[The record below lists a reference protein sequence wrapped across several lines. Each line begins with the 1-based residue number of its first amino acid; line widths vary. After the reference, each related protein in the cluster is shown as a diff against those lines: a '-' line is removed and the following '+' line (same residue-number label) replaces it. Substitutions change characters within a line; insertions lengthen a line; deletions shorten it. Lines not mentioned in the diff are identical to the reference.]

1 MGSYSR
7 PVVSSYRQRPVS
19 RAALDPGLRRGDE
32 KRPATKLRIGTLA
45 CLSVLLALAVTLIPG
60 MARAERLR
68 ELVQVEGT
76 RANQLI
82 GYGLV
87 GGLAGTG
94 DQTTQV
100 PYTVQA
106 IQNMMRQMGLSL
118 NPQAFLQPTAV
129 AAVMVT
135 AELPAFVEVG
145 QKIDVTVSAMG
156 NAKSLRGGVLLM
168 TELRGA
174 DGQVYAIAQGS
185 ILVSGFEASG
195 QAASTTINIPTVAQ
209 IPSGAIIER
218 TAKATF
224 AEGGMILLDLD
235 QRSFGNAARIT
246 QAVNARMGAVADARG
261 PGQIAVRAPP
271 APDARVRFIA
281 DLLDIQ
287 VTPEAP
293 VAEVVI
299 DAQSGTVVLGQD
311 VRIGPAAVAYGSL
324 AVTVNETPEVSQPGP
339 FSRGTTRVVPRTEV
353 KAQEKTAKIL
363 ELSNAPRISDIV
375 RNLNAIG
382 ATSSD
387 LIAILQALK
396 QSGALH
402 ARIRVI

>member
-1 MGSYSR
+1 MAIR
-7 PVVSSYRQRPVS
+7 
-19 RAALDPGLRRGDE
+19 
-32 KRPATKLRIGTLA
+32 
-45 CLSVLLALAVTLIPG
+45 LALAICGLLGGVLVLCEPANADRLKEMVQIEG
-60 MARAERLR
+60 ARD
-68 ELVQVEGT
+68 
-76 RANQLI
+76 NQLI

-106 IQNMMRQMGLSL
+106 IQNMMREMGLTL
-118 NPQAFLQPTAV
+118 NPNAFLQPTAV

-135 AELPAFVEVG
+135 AELPAFLQVG
-145 QKIDVTVSAMG
+145 QKIDVTASAMG

-185 ILVSGFEASG
+185 LLVSGFEASG
-195 QAASTTINIPTVAQ
+195 QASSTTVNIPTVAQ

-218 TAKATF
+218 TAKSAFT
-224 AEGGMILLDLD
+224 ADSAILLDLD

-246 QAVNARMGAVADARG
+246 DAINARMGPVAEARG
-261 PGQIAVRAPP
+261 PAQIAVRAPT
-271 APDARVRFIA
+271 ATTRVRFIA
-281 DLLDIQ
+281 DLLDID
-287 VTPEAP
+287 VTPENP
-293 VAEVVI
+293 IAEVVI

-324 AVTVNETPEVSQPGP
+324 AVTVNETPQVSQPGP
-339 FSRGTTRVVPRTEV
+339 LSGGTTKVVPRSQV
-353 KAQEKTAKIL
+353 KADEKTAKVV
-363 ELSNAPRISDIV
+363 ELTNAPRVSDIV

-396 QSGALH
+396 QSGSLH
-402 ARIRVI
+402 ARIKVI

>member
-1 MGSYSR
+1 MM
-7 PVVSSYRQRPVS
+7 
-19 RAALDPGLRRGDE
+19 
-32 KRPATKLRIGTLA
+32 AT
-45 CLSVLLALAVTLIPG
+45 CLSS
-60 MARAERLR
+60 ARADRLK
-68 ELVQVEGT
+68 ELVQVEGA
-76 RANQLI
+76 RDNQLI

-106 IQNMMRQMGLSL
+106 IQNMMRQMGLTL
-118 NPQAFLQPTAV
+118 PPAAFLQPTAV

-135 AELPAFVEVG
+135 ADLPAFLAVG

-185 ILVSGFEASG
+185 LLVSGFEASG
-195 QAASTTINIPTVAQ
+195 QAASTTVNIPTVAQ

-218 TAKATF
+218 TAKSTF
-224 AEGGMILLDLD
+224 ADEGTIVLNLD
-235 QRSFGNAARIT
+235 QRSFGNAARIVS
-246 QAVNARMGAVADARG
+246 AINGRMGGIAEARG
-261 PGQIAVRAPP
+261 PAQIAVKAPP
-271 APDARVRFIA
+271 TNAAKVQFLSS
-281 DLLDIQ
+281 LLDLD
-287 VTPEAP
+287 VTTETP

-324 AVTVNETPEVSQPGP
+324 AVTVNETPQVSQPGP
-339 FSRGTTRVVPRTEV
+339 YSFGGRTRVVPRTEV

-396 QSGALH
+396 QSGSLH
-402 ARIRVI
+402 ARIKVI

>member
-1 MGSYSR
+1 MAGR
-7 PVVSSYRQRPVS
+7 LVLAAIALVV
-19 RAALDPGLRRGDE
+19 AFGGDLA
-32 KRPATKLRIGTLA
+32 PAWA
-45 CLSVLLALAVTLIPG
+45 D
-60 MARAERLR
+60 RLK

-76 RANQLI
+76 RDNQLI

-106 IQNMMRQMGLSL
+106 IQNMMRQMGLTLS
-118 NPQAFLQPTAV
+118 PQAFLQPTAV
-129 AAVMVT
+129 AAAMVT
-135 AELPAFVEVG
+135 ADLPAFVQVG

-185 ILVSGFEASG
+185 LLVSGFEAGG
-195 QAASTTINIPTVAQ
+195 QAASTTVNIPTVAQ

-218 TAKATF
+218 TAKSTF
-224 AEGGMILLDLD
+224 ADNGKILLDLD
-235 QRSFGNAARIT
+235 QRSFGNAARI
-246 QAVNARMGAVADARG
+246 ADAINARMGRIAEAIGPAQIGVQAPPG
-261 PGQIAVRAPP
+261 PGS
-271 APDARVRFIA
+271 RVHFIA
-281 DLLDIQ
+281 DLLDID
-287 VTPEAP
+287 VSPETP

-311 VRIGPAAVAYGSL
+311 VKIGPAAVAYGSL

-339 FSRGTTRVVPRTEV
+339 FSSGGTTKVVPRTSV
-353 KAQEKTAKIL
+353 KATEKTAK
-363 ELSNAPRISDIV
+363 
-375 RNLNAIG
+375 
-382 ATSSD
+382 
-387 LIAILQALK
+387 
-396 QSGALH
+396 
-402 ARIRVI
+402 

>member
-1 MGSYSR
+1 MAGR
-7 PVVSSYRQRPVS
+7 LVQ
-19 RAALDPGLRRGDE
+19 LIL
-32 KRPATKLRIGTLA
+32 
-45 CLSVLLALAVTLIPG
+45 LSLSLFVTAVG
-60 MARAERLR
+60 GANAERLR
-68 ELVQVEGT
+68 ELVHVEGA
-76 RANQLI
+76 RENQLI

-106 IQNMMRQMGLSL
+106 IQNMMRQMGLTL
-118 NPQAFLQPTAV
+118 NPQSFLQPTAV
-129 AAVMVT
+129 AAAMVT
-135 AELPAFVEVG
+135 ADLPAFLQVG

-185 ILVSGFEASG
+185 LLVSGFEASG
-195 QAASTTINIPTVAQ
+195 QAASTTVNIPTVAQ

-218 TAKATF
+218 TAKSAFSENET
-224 AEGGMILLDLD
+224 ILLDLD
-235 QRSFGNAARIT
+235 QRSFGNAARICD
-246 QAVNARMGAVADARG
+246 AINARMGGIAEARG
-261 PGQIAVRAPP
+261 PAQIAVRAPP
-271 APDARVRFIA
+271 AAGTRVRFIA
-281 DLLDIQ
+281 DLLDLNI
-287 VTPEAP
+287 TPETP
-293 VAEVVI
+293 DAEVVI

-339 FSRGTTRVVPRTEV
+339 FSGGQTKVVPRTQV
-353 KAQEKTAKIL
+353 KAQEKTAKVL
-363 ELSNAPRISDIV
+363 ELTNAPRISDIV

-396 QSGALH
+396 QSGSLH
-402 ARIRVI
+402 ARIKVI

>member
-1 MGSYSR
+1 M
-7 PVVSSYRQRPVS
+7 
-19 RAALDPGLRRGDE
+19 AARLVQLTR
-32 KRPATKLRIGTLA
+32 LA
-45 CLSVLLALAVTLIPG
+45 LLALVLGWGCGPAHADRIKE
-60 MARAERLR
+60 M
-68 ELVQVEGT
+68 VQVEGA
-76 RANQLI
+76 RDNQLI

-87 GGLAGTG
+87 VGLPGTG

-106 IQNMMRQMGLSL
+106 IQNMMRQMGLTL
-118 NPQAFLQPTAV
+118 PPAAFLQPTAV

-135 AELPAFVEVG
+135 GDLPAFMQVG
-145 QKIDVTVSAMG
+145 QRLDVTVSAMG

-174 DGQVYAIAQGS
+174 DGQVYAMAQGS
-185 ILVSGFEASG
+185 LLVSGFEASG
-195 QAASTTINIPTVAQ
+195 QAASTTVNIPTVAQ
-209 IPSGAIIER
+209 IPGGATIER
-218 TAKATF
+218 AAKSAFATD
-224 AEGGMILLDLD
+224 GTIVLNLDA
-235 QRSFGNAARIT
+235 RSFGNAARIT
-246 QAVNARMGAVADARG
+246 DAINARLGPVAEARG
-261 PGQIAVRAPP
+261 PAQIAVRGPP
-271 APDARVRFIA
+271 APGAQVKFIA
-281 DLLDIQ
+281 QLLDID
-287 VTPEAP
+287 VTTETP

-324 AVTVNETPEVSQPGP
+324 AVTVNETPQVSQPAP
-339 FSRGTTRVVPRTEV
+339 FSKGTTRTVPRTQV
-353 KAQEKTAKIL
+353 TADEKTAKII
-363 ELSNAPRISDIV
+363 ELSNAPHVSDIV

-402 ARIRVI
+402 ARIKVI

>member
-1 MGSYSR
+1 MAGRLVQLGRLR
-7 PVVSSYRQRPVS
+7 PWRL
-19 RAALDPGLRRGDE
+19 RAAL
-32 KRPATKLRIGTLA
+32 LA
-45 CLSVLLALAVTLIPG
+45 AAFCV
-60 MARAERLR
+60 MAGVAHADRLKDM
-68 ELVQVEGT
+68 VQVEGA
-76 RANQLI
+76 RDNQLI

-87 GGLAGTG
+87 GGLPGTG

-106 IQNMMRQMGLSL
+106 IQNMMRQLGLTLS
-118 NPQAFLQPTAV
+118 PQAFLQPTAV

-135 AELPAFVEVG
+135 ADLPAFMQVG
-145 QKIDVTVSAMG
+145 QRINVTVSAMG

-185 ILVSGFEASG
+185 LLVSGFEASG
-195 QAASTTINIPTVAQ
+195 QAASTTVNIPTVAQ
-209 IPSGAIIER
+209 IPSGATIER
-218 TAKATF
+218 TAKSSYTVGDAV
-224 AEGGMILLDLD
+224 LLDLD

-246 QAVNARMGAVADARG
+246 QAINVQMGPIAEAVG
-261 PGQIAVRAPP
+261 PAQISVRAPLAP
-271 APDARVRFIA
+271 AARVGFIA
-281 DLLDIQ
+281 QLLDMNFS
-287 VTPEAP
+287 PEKP

-311 VRIGPAAVAYGSL
+311 VHIGAAAVAYGSL
-324 AVTVNETPEVSQPGP
+324 AVTVNETPQVSQPAP
-339 FSRGTTRVVPRTEV
+339 FSNGTTRTVPRTQVRAE
-353 KAQEKTAKIL
+353 EKTAKIV
-363 ELSNAPRISDIV
+363 ELKNAPRVSDIV

-396 QSGALH
+396 ESGSLR
-402 ARIRVI
+402 ARIKVI

>member
-1 MGSYSR
+1 MAGR
-7 PVVSSYRQRPVS
+7 LVQLARL
-19 RAALDPGLRRGDE
+19 AL
-32 KRPATKLRIGTLA
+32 
-45 CLSVLLALAVTLIPG
+45 LLAGAVGLASAGLAP
-60 MARAERLR
+60 ARADRLK

-76 RANQLI
+76 RDNQLI

-106 IQNMMRQMGLSL
+106 IQNMMRQMGLTLS
-118 NPQAFLQPTAV
+118 PQAFLQPTAV
-129 AAVMVT
+129 AAAMVT
-135 AELPAFVEVG
+135 ADLPGFVEIG

-185 ILVSGFEASG
+185 LLVSGFEASG
-195 QAASTTINIPTVAQ
+195 QAASTTVNIPTVAQ

-218 TAKATF
+218 TVRSTF
-224 AEGGMILLDLD
+224 TEDGAILLDLD

-246 QAVNARMGAVADARG
+246 SAINARMGPIAEARG

-271 APDARVRFIA
+271 VAGARVRFIA
-281 DLLDIQ
+281 DLLDLD
-287 VTPEAP
+287 VTTETP

-324 AVTVNETPEVSQPGP
+324 AVTVNETPEVSQPEP
-339 FSRGTTRVVPRTEV
+339 FSRGTTRVVPHTEV
-353 KAQEKTAKIL
+353 KAAEKTAKIV
-363 ELSNAPRISDIV
+363 ELTNAPRVSDIV

-396 QSGALH
+396 QSGSLH
-402 ARIRVI
+402 ARIKVI

>member
-1 MGSYSR
+1 MAGR
-7 PVVSSYRQRPVS
+7 LVQLARFRRVRRH
-19 RAALDPGLRRGDE
+19 AL
-32 KRPATKLRIGTLA
+32 ATLIALA
-45 CLSVLLALAVTLIPG
+45 WCLSLVAPG
-60 MARAERLR
+60 CGVGPARAERLK
-68 ELVQVEGT
+68 ELVQVEGA
-76 RANQLI
+76 RENQLI

-106 IQNMMRQMGLSL
+106 IQNMMRQMGLTLS
-118 NPQAFLQPTAV
+118 PQAFLQPTAV

-135 AELPAFVEVG
+135 ADLPAFMQVG
-145 QKIDVTVSAMG
+145 QRIDVTVSAMG

-168 TELRGA
+168 SELRGA

-185 ILVSGFEASG
+185 LLVSGFEASG

-209 IPSGAIIER
+209 IPAGATIER
-218 TAKATF
+218 IAKASYAIDNTV
-224 AEGGMILLDLD
+224 LLDLD
-235 QRSFGNAARIT
+235 ERSFGNAARIT
-246 QAVNARMGAVADARG
+246 DAINARLGQVATATG
-261 PGQIAVRAPP
+261 PGQISVRAPP
-271 APDARVRFIA
+271 IADSRVRFIA
-281 DLLDIQ
+281 NLLDIE
-287 VTPEAP
+287 VAKEIPI
-293 VAEVVI
+293 AEVVI

-324 AVTVNETPEVSQPGP
+324 AVTVNETPQVSQPGP
-339 FSRGTTRVVPRTEV
+339 FSTGQTRTTPRTQV
-353 KAQEKTAKIL
+353 KAEEKAAKVV
-363 ELSNAPRISDIV
+363 ELQNAPRVSDIV

-396 QSGALH
+396 ESGALH
-402 ARIRVI
+402 ARIKVI

>member
-1 MGSYSR
+1 MAGR
-7 PVVSSYRQRPVS
+7 LVQLNR
-19 RAALDPGLRRGDE
+19 LLR
-32 KRPATKLRIGTLA
+32 KRPR
-45 CLSVLLALAVTLIPG
+45 ALAAAVLAITFGAGFSP
-60 MARAERLR
+60 AQADRLK

-76 RANQLI
+76 RDNQLI

-106 IQNMMRQMGLSL
+106 IQNMMRQMGLTLS
-118 NPQAFLQPTAV
+118 PQAFLQPTAV
-129 AAVMVT
+129 AAAMVT
-135 AELPAFVEVG
+135 AELPAFMQVG
-145 QKIDVTVSAMG
+145 QRIDVTVSAMG

-185 ILVSGFEASG
+185 LLVSGFEASG
-195 QAASTTINIPTVAQ
+195 QASSTTVNIPTVAQ
-209 IPSGAIIER
+209 IPSGATIER
-218 TAKATF
+218 IAKASYATDNK
-224 AEGGMILLDLD
+224 ILLDLD
-235 QRSFGNAARIT
+235 ERSFGNAARIT
-246 QAVNARMGAVADARG
+246 DAINARMGPVAEASG
-261 PGQIAVRAPP
+261 PAQIAVREPP
-271 APDARVRFIA
+271 LAATRVRFIA
-281 DLLDIQ
+281 DLLDID
-287 VTPEAP
+287 VKTETP

-311 VRIGPAAVAYGSL
+311 VRIGPSAVAYGGL
-324 AVTVNETPEVSQPGP
+324 AVTVNETPQVSQPGP
-339 FSRGTTRVVPRTEV
+339 FSSGTTRTVPRTQV
-353 KAQEKTAKIL
+353 KAEEKTAKII
-363 ELSNAPRISDIV
+363 ELQNAPRVSDIV

-396 QSGALH
+396 ESGSLH
-402 ARIRVI
+402 ARIKVI

>member
-32 KRPATKLRIGTLA
+32 KCPATKLRIGTLA

>member
-1 MGSYSR
+1 MAGR
-7 PVVSSYRQRPVS
+7 LVQ
-19 RAALDPGLRRGDE
+19 L
-32 KRPATKLRIGTLA
+32 TRIF
-45 CLSVLLALAVTLIPG
+45 LLVALAVALAPG
-60 MARAERLR
+60 FARADRLK
-68 ELVQVEGT
+68 ELVQVEGA
-76 RANQLI
+76 RDNQLI

-106 IQNMMRQMGLSL
+106 IQNMMRQMGLTL

-129 AAVMVT
+129 AAAMVT
-135 AELPAFVEVG
+135 ADLPAFEAVG
-145 QKIDVTVSAMG
+145 QRIDVTVSAMG

-185 ILVSGFEASG
+185 LLVSGFEASG
-195 QAASTTINIPTVAQ
+195 QASSTTVNIPTVAQ

-218 TAKATF
+218 TAKSTF
-224 AEGGMILLDLD
+224 AEDGSIILLDLD
-235 QRSFGNAARIT
+235 QRSFGNAARI
-246 QAVNARMGAVADARG
+246 ASAINSRMGPIADARG
-261 PGQIAVRAPP
+261 PGQIAVKAPS
-271 APDARVRFIA
+271 AAGGGRVRFIA
-281 DLLDIQ
+281 DLLDID
-287 VTPEAP
+287 VTTEAP

-311 VRIGPAAVAYGSL
+311 VRIGSAAVAYGSL

-339 FSRGTTRVVPRTEV
+339 FSNGQTRVVPRTQV

-363 ELSNAPRISDIV
+363 ELTNAPRISDIV

-382 ATSSD
+382 ATSTD

-396 QSGALH
+396 QSGSLH
-402 ARIRVI
+402 ARIKVI

>member
-1 MGSYSR
+1 MAGR
-7 PVVSSYRQRPVS
+7 LVQ
-19 RAALDPGLRRGDE
+19 L
-32 KRPATKLRIGTLA
+32 TRIF
-45 CLSVLLALAVTLIPG
+45 LLVALAVALAPG
-60 MARAERLR
+60 FARADRLK
-68 ELVQVEGT
+68 ELVQVEGA
-76 RANQLI
+76 RDNQLI

-106 IQNMMRQMGLSL
+106 IQNMMRQMGLTL

-129 AAVMVT
+129 AAAMVT
-135 AELPAFVEVG
+135 ADLPAFEEIG
-145 QKIDVTVSAMG
+145 QRIDVTVSAMG

-185 ILVSGFEASG
+185 LLVSGFEASG
-195 QAASTTINIPTVAQ
+195 QAASTTVNIPTVAQ

-218 TAKATF
+218 TAKSTF
-224 AEGGMILLDLD
+224 TEDGTILLNLD
-235 QRSFGNAARIT
+235 QRSFGNAARI
-246 QAVNARMGAVADARG
+246 ASAINARMGPIADPRG
-261 PGQIAVRAPP
+261 PGQIAVKAPTV
-271 APDARVRFIA
+271 AGARVRFIA
-281 DLLDIQ
+281 DLLDID
-287 VTPEAP
+287 VTTETP

-339 FSRGTTRVVPRTEV
+339 FSSGQTRVVPRTQV

-387 LIAILQALK
+387 LIAILEALK
-396 QSGALH
+396 QSGSLH
-402 ARIRVI
+402 ARIKVI

>member
-1 MGSYSR
+1 MAGRLVQLTRILLCPAWLRSPS
-7 PVVSSYRQRPVS
+7 
-19 RAALDPGLRRGDE
+19 AAKSKGRV
-32 KRPATKLRIGTLA
+32 A
-45 CLSVLLALAVTLIPG
+45 LLFLVLAVTVGLTP
-60 MARAERLR
+60 ARADRLK
-68 ELVQVEGT
+68 ELVQVQGA
-76 RANQLI
+76 RDNQLI

-106 IQNMMRQMGLSL
+106 IQNMMRQMGLTL
-118 NPQAFLQPTAV
+118 NPAAFLQPTAV
-129 AAVMVT
+129 AAAMVT
-135 AELPAFVEVG
+135 AELPAFLEVG

-185 ILVSGFEASG
+185 LLVSGFEASG
-195 QAASTTINIPTVAQ
+195 QAASTTVNIPTVAQ

-218 TAKATF
+218 TAKSTF
-224 AEGGMILLDLD
+224 TDNNAILLDLD

-246 QAVNARMGAVADARG
+246 DAINARMGGVAEARG
-261 PGQIAVRAPP
+261 PAQIAVRAPP
-271 APDARVRFIA
+271 GPGRVRFIA
-281 DLLDIQ
+281 DLLDID
-287 VTPEAP
+287 VATEIP

-311 VRIGPAAVAYGSL
+311 VKIGPAAVAYGSL
-324 AVTVNETPEVSQPGP
+324 AVTVNETPQVSQPGP
-339 FSRGTTRVVPRTEV
+339 FSGGSTRTVPRTQV
-353 KAQEKTAKIL
+353 KADEKTAKIV
-363 ELSNAPRISDIV
+363 ELTNAPRVSDIV

-396 QSGALH
+396 QSGSLH
-402 ARIRVI
+402 ARIKVI

>member
-1 MGSYSR
+1 MAGRLVQLTRIPLCPMRLR
-7 PVVSSYRQRPVS
+7 PPS
-19 RAALDPGLRRGDE
+19 AAKSVGLVALLFLVL
-32 KRPATKLRIGTLA
+32 ATTVGLT
-45 CLSVLLALAVTLIPG
+45 P
-60 MARAERLR
+60 ARADRLK
-68 ELVQVEGT
+68 ELVQVEGA
-76 RANQLI
+76 RDNQLI

-106 IQNMMRQMGLSL
+106 IQNMMRQMGLTL
-118 NPQAFLQPTAV
+118 NPAAFLQPTAV
-129 AAVMVT
+129 AAAMVT
-135 AELPAFVEVG
+135 AELPAFLEVG

-185 ILVSGFEASG
+185 LLVSGFEASG
-195 QAASTTINIPTVAQ
+195 QAASTTVNIPTVAQ

-218 TAKATF
+218 TAKSTF
-224 AEGGMILLDLD
+224 TDNNAILLDLD

-246 QAVNARMGAVADARG
+246 DAINARMGGVAEARG
-261 PGQIAVRAPP
+261 PAQIAVRAPP
-271 APDARVRFIA
+271 GPGRVRFIA
-281 DLLDIQ
+281 DLLDID
-287 VTPEAP
+287 VATEIP

-311 VRIGPAAVAYGSL
+311 VKIGPAAVAYGSL
-324 AVTVNETPEVSQPGP
+324 AVTVNETPQVSQPGP
-339 FSRGTTRVVPRTEV
+339 FSGGSTRTVPRTQV
-353 KAQEKTAKIL
+353 KADEKTAKIV
-363 ELSNAPRISDIV
+363 ELTNAPRVSDIV

-396 QSGALH
+396 QSGSLH
-402 ARIRVI
+402 ARIKVI

>member
-1 MGSYSR
+1 
-7 PVVSSYRQRPVS
+7 
-19 RAALDPGLRRGDE
+19 
-32 KRPATKLRIGTLA
+32 
-45 CLSVLLALAVTLIPG
+45 
-60 MARAERLR
+60 MARRLVLAAIALLLVALGCGGAPAR
-68 ELVQVEGT
+68 ADRLKELVQVEGT
-76 RANQLI
+76 RDNQLI

-106 IQNMMRQMGLSL
+106 IQNMMRQMGLTL
-118 NPQAFLQPTAV
+118 PPAAFLQPTAV

-135 AELPAFVEVG
+135 ADLPAFLEIG

-185 ILVSGFEASG
+185 LLVSGFEASG
-195 QAASTTINIPTVAQ
+195 QAASTTVNIPTVAQ

-218 TAKATF
+218 TVKASFTQDNT
-224 AEGGMILLDLD
+224 ILLDLD

-246 QAVNARMGAVADARG
+246 DAINARMGPVAEARG
-261 PGQIAVRAPP
+261 PAQITVRAPP
-271 APDARVRFIA
+271 AAASRVRFIA
-281 DLLDIQ
+281 DLLDLQI
-287 VTPEAP
+287 TTETP

-324 AVTVNETPEVSQPGP
+324 AVTVNETPQVSQPGP
-339 FSRGTTRVVPRTEV
+339 FSGGTTRTVPRSQV
-353 KAQEKTAKIL
+353 KADEKTAKIV
-363 ELSNAPRISDIV
+363 ELANAPRVSDIV

-396 QSGALH
+396 QSGSLH
-402 ARIRVI
+402 ARIKVI

>member
-1 MGSYSR
+1 MAGR
-7 PVVSSYRQRPVS
+7 LVQLVR
-19 RAALDPGLRRGDE
+19 
-32 KRPATKLRIGTLA
+32 
-45 CLSVLLALAVTLIPG
+45 LSLLLAAWLAWGTD
-60 MARAERLR
+60 AQADRLK
-68 ELVQVEGT
+68 ELVQVEGA
-76 RANQLI
+76 RENQLI

-106 IQNMMRQMGLSL
+106 IQNMMRQMGLTL
-118 NPQAFLQPTAV
+118 PPQAFLQPTAV

-135 AELPAFVEVG
+135 ADLPAFLQVG

-168 TELRGA
+168 TQLRGS

-185 ILVSGFEASG
+185 LLVSGFEASG
-195 QAASTTINIPTVAQ
+195 QAASTTVNIPTVAQ

-218 TAKATF
+218 TAKSTF
-224 AEGGMILLDLD
+224 SADGTIMLDLD
-235 QRSFGNAARIT
+235 QRSFGNAARI
-246 QAVNARMGAVADARG
+246 AAAINGKMGQVAEARG

-271 APDARVRFIA
+271 GANAQVRFVA
-281 DLLDIQ
+281 DMLETE
-287 VTPEAP
+287 VTTEMP

-339 FSRGTTRVVPRTEV
+339 FSNGRTRVVPRTEV
-353 KAQEKTAKIL
+353 KAQEKTAKVV
-363 ELSNAPRISDIV
+363 ELTNAPRVSDIV

-396 QSGALH
+396 QSGSLH
-402 ARIRVI
+402 ARIKVI

>member
-1 MGSYSR
+1 MAGR
-7 PVVSSYRQRPVS
+7 LVL
-19 RAALDPGLRRGDE
+19 ATIAL
-32 KRPATKLRIGTLA
+32 
-45 CLSVLLALAVTLIPG
+45 LLVALGCGGAP
-60 MARAERLR
+60 ARADRLK

-76 RANQLI
+76 RDNQLI

-106 IQNMMRQMGLSL
+106 IQNMMRQMGLTLS
-118 NPQAFLQPTAV
+118 PQAFLQPTAV
-129 AAVMVT
+129 AAAMVT
-135 AELPAFVEVG
+135 ADLPAFMQIG
-145 QKIDVTVSAMG
+145 QRIDVTVSAMG

-174 DGQVYAIAQGS
+174 DGQVYAMAQGS
-185 ILVSGFEASG
+185 VLVSGFEASG
-195 QAASTTINIPTVAQ
+195 QASSVTVNIPTVAQ
-209 IPSGAIIER
+209 IPSGATIER
-218 TAKATF
+218 VTKSSYAIDNT
-224 AEGGMILLDLD
+224 ILLDLD
-235 QRSFGNAARIT
+235 ARSFGNAARIT
-246 QAVNARMGAVADARG
+246 DAINARMGPVAEARG
-261 PGQIAVRAPP
+261 PAQIAVRAPP
-271 APDARVRFIA
+271 IPAAQVRFIA
-281 DLLDIQ
+281 ELLNID
-287 VTPEAP
+287 VTTEAP
-293 VAEVVI
+293 VAQVVI

-324 AVTVNETPEVSQPGP
+324 AVTVNETPQVSQPGP
-339 FSRGTTRVVPRTEV
+339 FSSGQTRVVPRTQV

-387 LIAILQALK
+387 LIA
-396 QSGALH
+396 
-402 ARIRVI
+402 

>member
-1 MGSYSR
+1 MARRLVQLIRFVLLSA
-7 PVVSSYRQRPVS
+7 VA
-19 RAALDPGLRRGDE
+19 AALGAG
-32 KRPATKLRIGTLA
+32 PASA
-45 CLSVLLALAVTLIPG
+45 D
-60 MARAERLR
+60 RLK
-68 ELVQVEGT
+68 EMVQVEGA
-76 RANQLI
+76 RDNQLI

-118 NPQAFLQPTAV
+118 NPQSFLQPTAV

-135 AELPAFVEVG
+135 GDLPAFMQIG

-185 ILVSGFEASG
+185 LLVSGFEASG
-195 QAASTTINIPTVAQ
+195 QAASTTVNIPTVAQ

-218 TAKATF
+218 TAKSTF
-224 AEGGMILLDLD
+224 TENGSILLNLD
-235 QRSFGNAARIT
+235 QRSFGNAARI
-246 QAVNARMGAVADARG
+246 ADAINRRMGGIAEATG
-261 PGQIAVRAPP
+261 PAQITVRAPP
-271 APDARVRFIA
+271 EPARVRFIA
-281 DLLDIQ
+281 DLLDID
-287 VTPEAP
+287 VSPEAP

-311 VRIGPAAVAYGSL
+311 VKIGPAAVAYGSL

-339 FSRGTTRVVPRTEV
+339 FSSGGTTKVVPRTSV
-353 KAQEKTAKIL
+353 KASEKTAKIL

-396 QSGALH
+396 QSGSLH
-402 ARIRVI
+402 ARIKVI

>member
-1 MGSYSR
+1 M
-7 PVVSSYRQRPVS
+7 
-19 RAALDPGLRRGDE
+19 ARR
-32 KRPATKLRIGTLA
+32 L
-45 CLSVLLALAVTLIPG
+45 VLALIALLTATFG
-60 MARAERLR
+60 CGGDTARADRLK
-68 ELVQVEGT
+68 ELVQVEGA
-76 RANQLI
+76 RDNQLI

-106 IQNMMRQMGLSL
+106 IQNMMRQMGLTL
-118 NPQAFLQPTAV
+118 PPAAFLQPTAV
-129 AAVMVT
+129 AAAMVT
-135 AELPAFVEVG
+135 ADLPAFLEVG

-185 ILVSGFEASG
+185 LLVSGFEASG
-195 QAASTTINIPTVAQ
+195 QASSTTVNIPTVAQ

-218 TAKATF
+218 TAKSTF
-224 AEGGMILLDLD
+224 AADNTVLLNLD
-235 QRSFGNAARIT
+235 ERSFGNAARIT
-246 QAVNARMGAVADARG
+246 EAINARMGPVAEARG
-261 PGQIAVRAPP
+261 PAQIAVRAPP
-271 APDARVRFIA
+271 APSARVAFIA
-281 DLLDIQ
+281 DLLELD
-287 VTPEAP
+287 VSTETP

-324 AVTVNETPEVSQPGP
+324 AVTVNEAPQVSQPGP
-339 FSRGTTRVVPRTEV
+339 FSGGQTRTVPRTQV
-353 KAQEKTAKIL
+353 KADEKTAKVV
-363 ELSNAPRISDIV
+363 ELTNAPRVSDIV

-396 QSGALH
+396 QSGSLH
-402 ARIRVI
+402 ARIKVI

>member
-1 MGSYSR
+1 MALDLPR
-7 PVVSSYRQRPVS
+7 IKLRDAT
-19 RAALDPGLRRGDE
+19 AALAAVLFAVALCCGAS
-32 KRPATKLRIGTLA
+32 PAQA
-45 CLSVLLALAVTLIPG
+45 D
-60 MARAERLR
+60 RLK
-68 ELVQVEGT
+68 ELVQVEGA
-76 RANQLI
+76 RDNQLI

-106 IQNMMRQMGLSL
+106 IQNMMRQMGLTLS
-118 NPQAFLQPTAV
+118 PQAFLQPTAV

-135 AELPAFVEVG
+135 SDLPAFMQVG
-145 QKIDVTVSAMG
+145 QRIDVTVSAMG

-185 ILVSGFEASG
+185 LLVSGFEASG
-195 QAASTTINIPTVAQ
+195 QAASVTVNIPTVAQ
-209 IPSGAIIER
+209 IPSGATIER
-218 TAKATF
+218 TAKASF
-224 AEGGMILLDLD
+224 ATDNVILLDLD
-235 QRSFGNAARIT
+235 ARSFGNAARIT
-246 QAVNARMGAVADARG
+246 DAINARIGPMAEARG
-261 PGQIAVRAPP
+261 PAQIAVRAPQ
-271 APDARVRFIA
+271 AADARVRFIA
-281 DLLDIQ
+281 QLFDID
-287 VTPEAP
+287 VTTEIP

-324 AVTVNETPEVSQPGP
+324 AVTVNESPQVSQPAP
-339 FSRGTTRVVPRTEV
+339 FSAGQTRTVPRTQI
-353 KAQEKTAKIL
+353 KADEKTAKIV
-363 ELSNAPRISDIV
+363 ELQNAPKVSDIV

-387 LIAILQALK
+387 LIAILQALRE
-396 QSGALH
+396 SGSLH
-402 ARIRVI
+402 ARIKVI

>member
-1 MGSYSR
+1 MAGRLVQLGRILSLL
-7 PVVSSYRQRPVS
+7 VVGAVGASAV
-19 RAALDPGLRRGDE
+19 GLA
-32 KRPATKLRIGTLA
+32 P
-45 CLSVLLALAVTLIPG
+45 
-60 MARAERLR
+60 ARADRIKEM
-68 ELVQVEGT
+68 VQVQGA
-76 RANQLI
+76 RDNQLI

-106 IQNMMRQMGLSL
+106 IQNMMRQMGLTL
-118 NPQAFLQPTAV
+118 PPAAFLQPTAV

-135 AELPAFVEVG
+135 ADLPAFLQIG
-145 QKIDVTVSAMG
+145 QKIDVTASAMG

-185 ILVSGFEASG
+185 LLVSGFEASG
-195 QAASTTINIPTVAQ
+195 QAASTTVNIPTVAQ
-209 IPSGAIIER
+209 IPSGAIVER
-218 TAKATF
+218 TAKSTF
-224 AEGGMILLDLD
+224 SADDTILLDLD

-246 QAVNARMGAVADARG
+246 DAINARMGQIAEARG
-261 PGQIAVRAPP
+261 PAQIAVRAPP
-271 APDARVRFIA
+271 AASARVRFIA
-281 DLLDIQ
+281 DLLELN
-287 VTPEAP
+287 VSPETP

-339 FSRGTTRVVPRTEV
+339 FSTGTTKTVARTQV
-353 KAQEKTAKIL
+353 KATEKTAKIV
-363 ELSNAPRISDIV
+363 ELTNAPHVSDIV

-396 QSGALH
+396 QSGSLH
-402 ARIRVI
+402 ARIKVI